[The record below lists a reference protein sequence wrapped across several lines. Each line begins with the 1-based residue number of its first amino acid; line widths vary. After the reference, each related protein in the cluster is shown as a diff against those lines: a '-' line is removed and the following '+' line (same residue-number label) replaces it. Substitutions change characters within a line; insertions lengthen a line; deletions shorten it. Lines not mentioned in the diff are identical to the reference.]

1 MSQAVAPVM
10 EGIWETIRQK
20 LEYATFVPRP
30 IPDIERADLRR
41 RDGTPYTAL
50 KNPRGDRGAGLYMR
64 LEPED
69 VALFELMDGQRAIQD
84 ILVEHLQR
92 TGVFAL
98 DRLARLSAALSAN
111 GFFGEERPRV
121 YERLRL
127 RRAMRD
133 PLTRMMMLIRRL
145 IIWDIAR
152 WPNADGFVRTVYR
165 AGGRLAFTK
174 VGATVIIALCLAG
187 IVAWITE
194 IRAGRHALVT
204 IDNSVVL
211 GLIALLVLQV
221 LSVSVHE
228 AGHALAITHFGRR
241 VRRLGFAMYYFFPCV
256 YVDSTDMTMSTRRAR
271 IVVSL
276 AGPIGGLTIGAI
288 CALVAAAEGGFV
300 GGLAFKAAS
309 LFIFQ
314 FAFNMLP
321 ILELDGYFV
330 LCDLLDAPFLR
341 ARAIAFARGI
351 AVRKLRRRE
360 RWTASEMG
368 LATYGALAIVTS
380 LVMIVFS
387 LGLWQSRVAAAAAEL
402 LRSGP
407 AGLVAI
413 ALLVLVFI
421 GPLLLALV
429 ARVIGWLRAFARA
442 SAERARRARMAAL
455 QERARVLARVP
466 FLAGLNPP
474 SLMAI
479 ASHLQEERTT
489 AGTAVVTIGEP
500 GDRFYLVRSG
510 QLQVLN
516 ADDSVR
522 ATIGPG
528 EGFGELALLDHRPRG
543 ATVRAI
549 DDAELWSLDRGH
561 FERWIKDRYE
571 ISARIRASTEE
582 RAALAALPFF
592 KGLDPVEL
600 DRILP
605 RLHTVR
611 VPAGDAV
618 VNEGDPGD
626 RYYLIR
632 EGEAEVSIRGQATGR
647 LGKGA
652 GFGEIALLTG
662 RPRTATVRAVTDLVL
677 AALGRREFIWLV
689 KESGETMGQFR
700 ARTAHYV
707 GAGLGEAVRGG

>member
-1 MSQAVAPVM
+1 MD
-10 EGIWETIRQK
+10 GIWETIRER
-20 LEYATFVPRP
+20 LEYGTFVPRP

-41 RDGTPYTAL
+41 RDGSMYTAL
-50 KNPRGDRGAGLYMR
+50 KNPHGDNGAGLYVR

-69 VALFELMDGQRAIQD
+69 VALYELMDGTRAIQD

-98 DRLARLSAALSAN
+98 DRLARLTGALSAN

-121 YERLRL
+121 YERLKM

-133 PLTRMMMLIRRL
+133 PLARISMLIRRL
-145 IIWDIAR
+145 IIWDVAR
-152 WPNADGFVRTVYR
+152 WRNADGVVRAVYR
-165 AGGRLAFTK
+165 AGGRLAFTR
-174 VGATVIIALCLAG
+174 VGAALILLLCAAG
-187 IVAWITE
+187 IFAWVSE

-204 IDNSVVL
+204 IDGSVVL
-211 GLIALLVLQV
+211 GLVALLALQV

-228 AGHALAITHFGRR
+228 AGHALAIVHFGRR
-241 VRRLGFAMYYFFPCV
+241 VRRLGFAIYYLFPCV
-256 YVDSTDMTMSTRRAR
+256 YVDSTDMSMSTRRAR

-276 AGPIGGLTIGAI
+276 AGPIGGLSVGAI
-288 CALVAAAEGGFV
+288 CALIAAAEGGFI

-314 FAFNMLP
+314 FAFNLLP

-330 LCDLLDAPFLR
+330 LCDLLDSPFLR
-341 ARAIAFARGI
+341 GRAIAFARGS
-351 AVRKLRRRE
+351 ALRKLRRRE
-360 RWTASEMG
+360 RWNRTEMG
-368 LATYGALAIVTS
+368 LAIYGGLAIVTS
-380 LVMIVFS
+380 LLMVIFS
-387 LGLWQSRVAAAAAEL
+387 LTLWQSRVAAAAAEL
-402 LRSGP
+402 MRSGP
-407 AGLVAI
+407 AGLLVV
-413 ALLVLVFI
+413 ALLILVFI

-429 ARVIGWLRAFARA
+429 ARVVGWGRAVARA

-466 FLAGLNPP
+466 FLAGLNGP

-479 ASHLQEERTT
+479 ASHLEEEHAP
-489 AGTAVVTIGEP
+489 AGTNVVTVGEP

-516 ADDSVR
+516 ADDTVR
-522 ATIGPG
+522 GTIGPG

-543 ATVRAI
+543 ATVQAV

-571 ISARIRASTEE
+571 IAGRIRSSTEE

-592 KGLDPVEL
+592 KGLDPVEF

-611 VPAGDAV
+611 VAAGDAV
-618 VNEGDPGD
+618 MNEGEPGE
-626 RYYLIR
+626 RYYVIR
-632 EGEAEVSIRGQATGR
+632 EGEAEATSGGR
-647 LGKGA
+647 VLNRLKKGD

-707 GAGLGEAVRGG
+707 GAGLGEAVRGA